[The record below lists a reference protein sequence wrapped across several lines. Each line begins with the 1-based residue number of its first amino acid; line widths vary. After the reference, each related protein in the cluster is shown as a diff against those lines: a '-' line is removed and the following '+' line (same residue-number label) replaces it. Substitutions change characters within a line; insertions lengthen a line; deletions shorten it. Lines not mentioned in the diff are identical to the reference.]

1 MITKEFILSITE
13 CQGQLYS
20 YILSLTGNSDI
31 ARDLLQETNKSILE
45 KVSDFTPGTSFSAW
59 ASKIAFFKVLSYRRD
74 SQRESM
80 LFSVEKLR
88 EISQKTLAKN
98 KDHDRRLDSL
108 FHCLEQLPDDKQKL
122 LKQRYEEE
130 LPLEELAS
138 LWGRTYN
145 ATAALLYRVR
155 LTLMDCVNKT
165 LKLEKQI

>member
-31 ARDLLQETNKSILE
+31 ARDLLQETNKTILE
-45 KVSDFTPGTSFSAW
+45 KVSDYTPGSSFTAW
-59 ASKIAFFKVLSYRRD
+59 ASRIAFFKVLSYRRD

-88 EISQKTLAKN
+88 EISQKTLSKN
-98 KDHDRRLDSL
+98 NDYDRRLDPL
-108 FHCLEQLPDDKQKL
+108 FHCIEQLPDDKQKL

-130 LPLEELAS
+130 LTLEELAS
-138 LWGRTYN
+138 FWGRTYN

-155 LTLMDCVNKT
+155 LTLMDCVNKS
-165 LKLEKQI
+165 LKLERQT